1 MPHTCSHGITFV
13 SVIPSAPALPLA
25 RTSHLQASAQ
35 TSQALSLS
43 CYYLWSTLHYVNALS
58 GLPLFIALCAGA
70 RCPTMSYESHK
81 GTFQH
86 PTVSPAL
93 DTRTMNNPAT
103 FFFFFTVLLGFCYLR
118 KYSSKKSKSSSN
130 SCKVKRKKCEPS
142 F

>member
-103 FFFFFTVLLGFCYLR
+103 FFFFFYCFVRILLLEEVQF
-118 KYSSKKSKSSSN
+118 KKKQKFFKFMQSKKK
-130 SCKVKRKKCEPS
+130 EM
-142 F
+142 